1 MAGTEQTG
9 EVRNS
14 TGHGEA
20 KGLTCATHGHEPG
33 GDRWREGDTGQRGT
47 EGHWDHCDST
57 THTMHFTESSAGHRE
72 GKHPEAAGPL
82 QPLGAGPGV
91 APRGT
96 PTSSYC
102 VVRRELLTVN
112 CN

>member
-14 TGHGEA
+14 TGNGEA

-72 GKHPEAAGPL
+72 GSTLRRPGHCSHWAPAVGWLPGERQRLATVLCAG
-82 QPLGAGPGV
+82 
-91 APRGT
+91 
-96 PTSSYC
+96 
-102 VVRRELLTVN
+102 N
-112 CN
+112 C